1 MPKTKY
7 ISKSVK
13 TMTTIKCKHKLQL
26 FISIGAGFNQVPL
39 IEEAKRIGFQ
49 VIGVDKNINAEG
61 LVKCDIAI
69 KESIEDYR
77 AVYRRLREL
86 HIDGDMR
93 GVLSRSY
100 GLAIKTACFIAN
112 KLKIPM
118 IPFKRIDD
126 FIYKDS
132 MKKVLK
138 NIHIESPDYYRVD
151 KTNLNRISEAFYPFV
166 IKPFM
171 GHAKRDVKLISN
183 NADLVSFLSSY
194 EGNYLIEKY
203 IEGDEIIA
211 LGITHQ
217 KKYHLIAITDK
228 MKTSP
233 PYFVDIMHIFPSKYS
248 HLRGKIIDMG
258 QRVTDGFGI
267 ITSPLV
273 MEIIVDRK
281 EKMHLIEA
289 VPEFGGE
296 YLPDILIPTATG
308 YNFFREA
315 INAASNNTFTPPPKK
330 NKKNAVVV
338 KFITGRRGTLAS
350 FNPTNH
356 DKTEEIIF
364 SKIFKN
370 IGSDI
375 KRPVTNHDRIGVVI
389 SRSEKREDAIIA
401 AERAIESLNII
412 IQGQNSQ

>member
-7 ISKSVK
+7 ISKAK
-13 TMTTIKCKHKLQL
+13 NTMKPIKSKHKLQL
-26 FISIGAGFNQVPL
+26 FISIGAGLNQIPL

-49 VIGVDKNINAEG
+49 VIGVDKNSNAEG
-61 LVKCDIAI
+61 FVRCDIAI

-86 HIDGDMR
+86 HINGDIR

-100 GLAIKTACFIAN
+100 GPAIKTACFIAN

-126 FIYKDS
+126 FIYKDR
-132 MKKVLK
+132 MKKVLQ
-138 NIHIESPDYYRVD
+138 NIRIDSPDYHRID

-166 IKPFM
+166 IKPLM

-183 NADLVSFLSSY
+183 KADLKSFLSLY

-217 KKYHLIAITDK
+217 RKYHLIAITDK
-228 MKTSP
+228 IKISP
-233 PYFVDIMHIFPSKYS
+233 PYFVDIMHIFPSKYF
-248 HLRGKIIDMG
+248 HLMDKIIDWG

-315 INAASNNTFTPPPKK
+315 INAASNSAFTSPPK
-330 NKKNAVVV
+330 NNIKNAVVV
-338 KFITGRRGTLAS
+338 KFITGECGTLAS

-356 DKTEEIIF
+356 DETEEIIF
-364 SKIFKN
+364 SRIFKN
-370 IGSDI
+370 IGSEI
-375 KRPVTNHDRIGVVI
+375 KRAVTNHDRIGAVI

-401 AERAIESLNII
+401 AERGVESLNVRI
-412 IQGQNSQ
+412 IQG